1 MAVIIVGNEKN
12 FAGLRSRLFTGRV
25 STAVVHDVTEAI
37 AAANPHADLN
47 ALTPGTVLTIP
58 DLPKVNVSGNLS
70 LDATTKE
77 ALARIAEQ
85 SGNVLEQLV
94 ATSHGV
100 DRDDASER
108 NALSSA
114 FSGAQLNANV
124 VGRVTDKDLVND
136 LKALR
141 KAVSDE
147 EKTAQARAAALQEA
161 SSAWSADLKTL
172 QGMLG

>member
-12 FAGLRSRLFTGRV
+12 FAALRSRLFTGRV

-37 AAANPHADLN
+37 AAANPHADLS

-58 DLPKVNVSGNLS
+58 DLPKVNVTGDLS
-70 LDATTKE
+70 LDDATKA
-77 ALARIAEQ
+77 ALARIADD
-85 SGNVLEQLV
+85 SNAVLEQLV

-108 NALSSA
+108 NALSSV
-114 FSGAQLNANV
+114 FSGSSLNTNV
-124 VGRVTDKDLVND
+124 VGRISDKDLVND
-136 LKALR
+136 IKALR
-141 KAVSDE
+141 KAVTDE
-147 EKTAQARAAALQEA
+147 EKTAQANAAALQQT

-172 QGMLG
+172 QGMLD